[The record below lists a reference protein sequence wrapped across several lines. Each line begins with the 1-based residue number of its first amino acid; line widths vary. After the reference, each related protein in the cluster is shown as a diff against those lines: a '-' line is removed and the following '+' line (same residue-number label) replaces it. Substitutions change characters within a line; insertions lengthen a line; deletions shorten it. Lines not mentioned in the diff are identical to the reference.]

1 MTVTTTRAGLLGVM
15 LSASLLALHVNAA
28 TLSPEGIRSIA
39 VGGVTSPHSSP
50 PGVDGGVQAHEL
62 APAVG
67 RDASGPSSQSAS
79 RQSAVNRHMSRYS
92 GDQGDNADDNAMAKA
107 KSNPQLTMATSNPQ
121 LLVHFQGLD
130 HRDQRLAN
138 GGNQFSLEPP
148 DQGLCVGNGKIVE
161 VVNDVIRVYDTAG
174 NFVTGVMALTSFFG
188 YPPEINRSTG
198 AFGPFVTDPS
208 CLFDA
213 ATQRFFLII
222 LTLDVDSASGN
233 FLGSNHL
240 DLAVSQTADPA
251 GAWTIYT
258 IPVQDDGTQGTP
270 NHHCTD
276 GAGHAGFPCL
286 GDYPHIGA
294 DATGF
299 YITTNEYEFVGN
311 AFVGAQLYALSKRQ
325 LAAGGAVTV
334 TQFNTAHAAPGGK
347 PGFTIWPAQGSGNQH
362 VEDTWGSEYALSS
375 TAADEAQCVSLT
387 EVCSGTK
394 SSNNILLWTL
404 TGTGSLDRAHPSLAL
419 SNQAINVRRYA
430 VPPPSNQKAGDF
442 PLGQCLNDT
451 ACSTNFVLG
460 APDPFA
466 PEVESTL
473 DSNDTRMQQVWYAHG
488 TLWSAVDT
496 VVKVKGNPQAGIE
509 YFAVDA
515 RSGELELQGT
525 LALAGN
531 NLIYP
536 AIAMTNSGR
545 GVMAFTVV
553 GNDHFPS
560 AGYAGVDAERG
571 AGAVQIASEGAGP
584 QDGFSGYK
592 GEGNPPGST
601 RPRWGDFGAAVVD
614 GNTIWIASE
623 YIAQT
628 CTLAQYETTPVGS
641 CGGTRTLLANWSTH
655 ISDIQP

>member
-28 TLSPEGIRSIA
+28 TLSPEGTRSIA
-39 VGGVTSPHSSP
+39 VGGVTSPQNSP
-50 PGVDGGVQAHEL
+50 PGVDGGVQAHEF

-67 RDASGPSSQSAS
+67 RDASGPSSQSTS
-79 RQSAVNRHMSRYS
+79 RKSTVNRHMSRYS
-92 GDQGDNADDNAMAKA
+92 GDQGDNADDNAVAKA
-107 KSNPQLTMATSNPQ
+107 KSNSQLAMAKSNPQ

-148 DQGLCVGNGKIVE
+148 DQGLCAGNGKVVE
-161 VVNDVIRVYDTAG
+161 VVNDALRVYDTAG
-174 NFVTGVMALTSFFG
+174 NDLTGVIALNSFYG
-188 YPPEINRSTG
+188 YAPAFNRPNG
-198 AFGPFVTDPS
+198 PFGPEVVDPS

-213 ATQRFFLII
+213 ATQRFFLIA
-222 LTLDVDSASGN
+222 LTLEVDPPSGA
-233 FLGSNHL
+233 FLGPNHL

-276 GAGHAGFPCL
+276 GAGNAGPCL

-294 DATGF
+294 DATGI
-299 YITTNEYEFVGN
+299 YITANEYEFFGN
-311 AFVGAQLYALSKRQ
+311 AFVGAQLYALSKQR
-325 LAAGGAVTV
+325 LAAGGAVAV

-347 PGFTIWPAQGSGNQH
+347 PGFTIWPAQGSGNQE

-375 TAADEAQCVSLT
+375 TAADEAQCDSLIEGCT
-387 EVCSGTK
+387 GTR

-419 SNQAINVRRYA
+419 SNHAIKVRRYA
-430 VPPPSNQKAGDF
+430 VAPPSNQKAGDF

-451 ACSTNFVLG
+451 ACSTFLNG

-496 VVKVKGNPQAGIE
+496 VVNVKGKPQAGIE

-515 RSGELELQGT
+515 HSGELELQGT

-536 AIAMTNSGR
+536 AIAMTNGGR

-560 AGYAGVDAERG
+560 AGYAGVDAQHG

-584 QDGFSGYK
+584 QDGFTGYK
-592 GEGNPPGST
+592 GEGNPP

-628 CTLAQYETTPVGS
+628 CTLAQYETTPFGS
-641 CGGTRTLLANWSTH
+641 CGGTRTALANWSTH

>member
-1 MTVTTTRAGLLGVM
+1 
-15 LSASLLALHVNAA
+15 
-28 TLSPEGIRSIA
+28 
-39 VGGVTSPHSSP
+39 
-50 PGVDGGVQAHEL
+50 
-62 APAVG
+62 
-67 RDASGPSSQSAS
+67 
-79 RQSAVNRHMSRYS
+79 
-92 GDQGDNADDNAMAKA
+92 
-107 KSNPQLTMATSNPQ
+107 
-121 LLVHFQGLD
+121 
-130 HRDQRLAN
+130 
-138 GGNQFSLEPP
+138 
-148 DQGLCVGNGKIVE
+148 
-161 VVNDVIRVYDTAG
+161 
-174 NFVTGVMALTSFFG
+174 
-188 YPPEINRSTG
+188 
-198 AFGPFVTDPS
+198 
-208 CLFDA
+208 
-213 ATQRFFLII
+213 
-222 LTLDVDSASGN
+222 
-233 FLGSNHL
+233 
-240 DLAVSQTADPA
+240 VSQTADPA

-488 TLWSAVDT
+488 TLWSALDT
-496 VVKVKGNPQAGIE
+496 VVNVKGKPQAGIE

-515 RSGELELQGT
+515 HSGELELQGT

-536 AIAMTNSGR
+536 AIAMTNGGR

-560 AGYAGVDAERG
+560 AGYAGVDAQHG

-584 QDGFSGYK
+584 QDGFTGYK
-592 GEGNPPGST
+592 GEGNPP

>member
-62 APAVG
+62 APAAG
-67 RDASGPSSQSAS
+67 RDASGSSSQSTS

-92 GDQGDNADDNAMAKA
+92 GDQGDNADDNAMANSSPQLA
-107 KSNPQLTMATSNPQ
+107 VANSNPR

-148 DQGLCVGNGKIVE
+148 DQGLCAGNGKIVE
-161 VVNDVIRVYDTAG
+161 VVNSALRVYDTAG
-174 NFVTGVMALTSFFG
+174 NDLTGVIALNSFYHYAPAF
-188 YPPEINRSTG
+188 NRPNG
-198 AFGPFVTDPS
+198 PFGPFIADPS

-213 ATQRFFLII
+213 ATQRFFLIVV
-222 LTLDVDSASGN
+222 TLEVDPASGG
-233 FLGSNHL
+233 FLGPNHL
-240 DLAVSQTADPA
+240 DLAVSQTSDPA
-251 GAWTIYT
+251 GAWSIYH

-276 GAGHAGFPCL
+276 GAGHAGPCL

-294 DATGF
+294 DATGI
-299 YITTNEYEFVGN
+299 YLTTNEYEFFGN
-311 AFVGAQLYALSKRQ
+311 AFVGAQLYAASKRQ
-325 LAAGGAVTV
+325 LAAGGAVAV
-334 TQFNTAHAAPGGK
+334 TQFNTAHAAPDGK
-347 PGFTIWPAQGSGNQH
+347 PGFTIWPAQGSGNQGI
-362 VEDTWGSEYALSS
+362 EDTLGSEYALSS
-375 TAADEAQCVSLT
+375 TAADEAQCDSLT
-387 EVCSGTK
+387 EVCTGTR

-404 TGTGSLDRAHPSLAL
+404 RGTGSLDRGRPSLFL
-419 SNQAINVRRYA
+419 SNQAIKVRRYA

-451 ACSTNFVLG
+451 ACSTFFFG

-473 DSNDTRMQQVWYAHG
+473 DSLDTRMQQVWYAHG
-488 TLWSAVDT
+488 TLWSALDT
-496 VVKVKGNPQAGIE
+496 VVQVKGKPQAGIE

-515 RSGELELQGT
+515 QSGELELQGT

-531 NLIYP
+531 NLTYP
-536 AIAMTNSGR
+536 AIAMTDSGR

-553 GNDHFPS
+553 GSDHFPS
-560 AGYAGVDAERG
+560 AGYAGVDAQHG
-571 AGAVQIASEGAGP
+571 AGAVHIATEGAGP
-584 QDGFSGYK
+584 QDGFSGYRAF
-592 GEGNPPGST
+592 GDPP
-601 RPRWGDFGAAVVD
+601 RPRWGDYGAAVVD

-628 CTLAQYETTPVGS
+628 CTLAQYETSPS
-641 CGGTRTLLANWSTH
+641 CGGTRTILANWSTH

>member
-28 TLSPEGIRSIA
+28 TLSPEGTRSIA
-39 VGGVTSPHSSP
+39 VGGVTSPHNSP
-50 PGVDGGVQAHEL
+50 PGADRGWQAPVFR
-62 APAVG
+62 PAVG
-67 RDASGPSSQSAS
+67 PDASGRSTQSTS
-79 RQSAVNRHMSRYS
+79 RHSLVNRHKSRYL
-92 GDQGDNADDNAMAKA
+92 GDRGDDADDNGRV
-107 KSNPQLTMATSNPQ
+107 TSNPQ
-121 LLVHFQGLD
+121 LLIHFQGLN
-130 HRDQRLAN
+130 HHDQALA
-138 GGNQFSLEPP
+138 NQFSLEPP
-148 DQGLCVGNGKIVE
+148 DQGLCAGNGKILE
-161 VVNDVIRVYDTAG
+161 TVNDALRAYDTAG
-174 NFVTGVMALTSFFG
+174 NDLTGVITLNSFYG
-188 YPPEINRSTG
+188 YAPGFDPSTG
-198 AFGPFVTDPS
+198 ASGPFVVDPS

-213 ATQRFFLII
+213 ATQRFFVLAV
-222 LTLDVDSASGN
+222 TLDVDSASGAL
-233 FLGSNHL
+233 LGSNHL
-240 DLAVSQTADPA
+240 DLAVSKTPDPA
-251 GAWTIYT
+251 GAWVIYT

-276 GAGHAGFPCL
+276 GAGNAGPCI

-294 DATGF
+294 DATGI
-299 YITTNEYEFVGN
+299 YITTNEYELFGP
-311 AFVGAQLYALSKRQ
+311 AFVGAQLYALSKRR
-325 LAAGGAVTV
+325 LAAGGVVAV
-334 TQFNTAHAAPGGK
+334 TQFNTAHAAPGGR
-347 PGFTIWPAQGSGNQH
+347 PGFTIWPAQGSGNQQ

-375 TAADEAQCVSLT
+375 TAADEAQCDSLT

-404 TGTGSLDRAHPSLAL
+404 TGTGSLDRARPSLSL
-419 SNQAINVRRYA
+419 SNQAIKVRRYA

-451 ACSTNFVLG
+451 TCSTAAFG
-460 APDPFA
+460 GPDPFA

-488 TLWSAVDT
+488 TLWSALDT
-496 VVKVKGNPQAGIE
+496 VVKVKGKPQAGIE

-515 RSGELELQGT
+515 RSGELQLQGT

-531 NLIYP
+531 NLTYP
-536 AIAMTNSGR
+536 AVAVTNSGR

-560 AGYAGVDAERG
+560 AGYAGVDAQHG
-571 AGAVQIASEGAGP
+571 AGAVHIATGGAGP
-584 QDGFSGYK
+584 QDGFTGYRAF
-592 GEGNPPGST
+592 GDPP
-601 RPRWGDFGAAVVD
+601 RPRWGDYGAAAVD

-628 CTLAQYETTPVGS
+628 CTLAQYEATFGS
-641 CGGTRTLLANWSTH
+641 CGETRTQYANWSTH